1 MSKRSAVI
9 VIIAFLLITAL
20 CIYTAAFGWCPEHKG
35 AASNIKKGLDLEGGV
50 SITYETDEKNP
61 SASDLSDTRYKLQ
74 QRVDQYSTESNVY
87 LEGDN
92 RITVEIPGVTNAD
105 EILEGLVHE
114 F

>member
-20 CIYTAAFGWCPEHKG
+20 CIYTAAFGWGPEHKG

-61 SASDLSDTRYKLQ
+61 SALMRRTR
-74 QRVDQYSTESNVY
+74 RTPPPA
-87 LEGDN
+87 
-92 RITVEIPGVTNAD
+92 I
-105 EILEGLVHE
+105 
-114 F
+114 